1 MEDKKIDELMRLCLV
16 QGSSLKMKDLER
28 ITELSLELI
37 SAYRAVELDRNNW
50 RKQALEEDASHSE
63 FVDFIRKHNDE
74 SSHAEYV
81 KFREGPAF
89 KWLRQ
94 LKEIKIPDELDHR
107 DEFIRYLISEQS
119 NEKGTTMDA
128 DVYQKKAHSFAMYKD
143 ELYPVL
149 GLSEE
154 VGEFTGRIAKHL
166 RKCGREGWN
175 SPDTELA
182 KQLKGELSD
191 ICWFVAELA
200 TVYGWSL
207 CEVFAY
213 NISKL
218 EERKKVG
225 VICGS
230 GETVEERIKNANGSV

>member
-37 SAYRAVELDRNNW
+37 SAYRAVELYRNNW
-50 RKQALEEDASHSE
+50 RKQALEEDASH
-63 FVDFIRKHNDE
+63 F
-74 SSHAEYV
+74 
-81 KFREGPAF
+81 
-89 KWLRQ
+89 
-94 LKEIKIPDELDHR
+94 
-107 DEFIRYLISEQS
+107 SEQP